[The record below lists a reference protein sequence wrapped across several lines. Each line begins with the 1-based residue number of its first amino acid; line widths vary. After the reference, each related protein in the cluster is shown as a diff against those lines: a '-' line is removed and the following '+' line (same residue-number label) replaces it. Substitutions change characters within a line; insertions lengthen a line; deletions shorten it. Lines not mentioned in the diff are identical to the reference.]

1 MCVFK
6 YIQIDKY
13 ITMFLYLY
21 LMIYT
26 SLTYL
31 KFRKLTVASP
41 YYDSSISSLY
51 RY

>member
-6 YIQIDKY
+6 YIDRQINY
-13 ITMFLYLY
+13 YVLYLY

-31 KFRKLTVASP
+31 KFRKLTIASP